1 MKRTI
6 PFFLILIGFPGLSF
20 QETSPVFKFSDSTFE
35 VGALMTRRSIA
46 FSDECKTKLKPS
58 KTLDSVFVLLRDHT
72 NLKMEIGVHAGKPCT
87 TCTTCSPT
95 QNAADAMRNYL
106 IKKGISEKR
115 LLAKG
120 YGQTTALAE
129 ETADA
134 KQAAKARKLNERVV
148 FKITYNKF

>member
-1 MKRTI
+1 MFI
-6 PFFLILIGFPGLSF
+6 
-20 QETSPVFKFSDSTFE
+20 
-35 VGALMTRRSIA
+35 
-46 FSDECKTKLKPS
+46 
-58 KTLDSVFVLLRDHT
+58 LLRDHT
-72 NLKMEIGVHAGKPCT
+72 NLKIEIGVHAGKPCT

-106 IKKGISEKR
+106 IKKGINEKR

-120 YGQTTALAE
+120 YGQTTALVE